1 MKYLAGMVSLLLLA
15 SSLSACKTIESEEEP
30 NPNAS
35 MGATTMSRAQVAKIN
50 VNLGLAY
57 LEQKNVQRA
66 KQKFLLALKQD
77 PNIPEPWYSMAYF
90 HEATGNFEEAGKYYA
105 KAVEIA
111 PNRGDAQNNF
121 GTYLCRQGYYEAA
134 INHFMLAVKSPDYLD
149 PAAAYENAGLCSMKS
164 KTYEKAATYFNQA
177 LLKDP
182 ARTLSL
188 LNLALA
194 DVKLGRYQ
202 HAKSMMVQYSLVAEP
217 NAQSNYIYNELA
229 KHHIG

>member
-1 MKYLAGMVSLLLLA
+1 MKLKYATAKVNVIVLLA
-15 SSLSACKTIESEEEP
+15 LGLSLSACK
-30 NPNAS
+30 S
-35 MGATTMSRAQVAKIN
+35 MKTEAPPADGSMPRSQVAKIN

-57 LEQKNVQRA
+57 LENKNVQRA

-77 PNIPEPWYSMAYF
+77 PDIPEPWYSMAYF
-90 HEATGNFEEAGKYYA
+90 HEATGNLDEANRFYA

-111 PNRGDAQNNF
+111 PQRGDAQNNY
-121 GTYLCRQGYYEAA
+121 GTFLCRQGNYQQA
-134 INHFMLAVKSPDYLD
+134 ISHFMLAVKSPDYLD

-164 KTYEKAATYFNQA
+164 KSYAKAAEFFNQA

-194 DVKLGRYQ
+194 DLKQGKYQ
-202 HAKSMMVQYSLVAEP
+202 QAKAIMVQYSLVAQP
-217 NAQSNYIYNELA
+217 NAESNYINNELA
-229 KHHIG
+229 KHTG